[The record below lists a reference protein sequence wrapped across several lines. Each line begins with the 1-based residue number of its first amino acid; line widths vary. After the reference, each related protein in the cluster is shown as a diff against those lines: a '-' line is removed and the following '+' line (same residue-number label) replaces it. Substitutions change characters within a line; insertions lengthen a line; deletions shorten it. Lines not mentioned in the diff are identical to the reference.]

1 MLPANCISGILWAES
16 DLLEEHR
23 NVFFFFFCIFHGSA
37 QWIRAL
43 SWSIIQP
50 TSKPEVLGT
59 LPSQEHGALLPVT
72 GLKSMLKPTWAQ
84 GIVLSPL
91 TKILCPACP

>member
-1 MLPANCISGILWAES
+1 MLPANCVSGILRAES
-16 DLLEEHR
+16 DLLEEPP
-23 NVFFFFFCIFHGSA
+23 NVFFFFCISHGSA

-59 LPSQEHGALLPVT
+59 LPSQEHEALLPVA
-72 GLKSMLKPTWAQ
+72 GLKSMLKPTWVQ
-84 GIVLSPL
+84 GVLLSPL
-91 TKILCPACP
+91 TKILCPACPS